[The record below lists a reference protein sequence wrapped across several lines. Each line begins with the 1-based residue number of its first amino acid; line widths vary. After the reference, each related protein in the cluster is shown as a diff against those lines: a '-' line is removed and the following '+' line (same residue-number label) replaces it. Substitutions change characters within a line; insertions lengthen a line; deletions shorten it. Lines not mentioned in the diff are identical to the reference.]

1 MRAPRGWTRVAESL
15 LLADGSVGLTVL
27 DAEHGEIARH
37 FHTNG
42 VDLHA
47 ERRMVRP
54 DEPAAYLGALLNQP
68 NLSYYRFTDES
79 DTPEASAP

>member
-1 MRAPRGWTRVAESL
+1 MRVPRGWVRVAEYR

-27 DAEHGEIARH
+27 DAERGEIARH
-37 FHTNG
+37 FYTNG

-47 ERRMVRP
+47 QRRMVRP
-54 DEPAAYLGALLNQP
+54 DEPAAYLGALLNQT
-68 NLSYYRFTDES
+68 NMSYYRFTDES